1 MFDSI
6 INDAKEKLGLG
17 DKAGS
22 LVTSLLGLI
31 INPANGGFGGFIDR
45 FRNAGLGDV
54 AESWI
59 ARGDNTPVSN
69 EQIESA
75 LGADTID
82 SVAEQAGVDRDKA
95 ATALGYL
102 TPRVV
107 DTLTPDG
114 EVPSEAS
121 LLSRVQ
127 GFLGSYG
134 GAVGAAI
141 LGGLGTAGAFAGG
154 AANKVGD
161 AAGATLD
168 KGKEMLGGGADRVG
182 AAAGAVGDKFS
193 GAMNKVGGVLDSD
206 GDGNADGGGIL
217 KWLIPLLLLGLAI
230 VLGYMFCKPNT
241 PVANISNANANA
253 NKAGTNTN
261 VSAAKTV
268 DSSFSITAKD
278 GKYVVTGVVPDQK
291 TMDDIKAKLDA
302 QFGAGNVDYAG
313 LKVDAGAKSFGA
325 GWWDNFQKL
334 LPSLKDWKNGTLA
347 FVGSAITTATGLP
360 QAAIDSIKS
369 LFTGW
374 TLPVSIAGAEGA
386 TKQANDESL
395 KELNDAKTVDEVIT
409 ALNVSIINFKS
420 GSSEIPADAK
430 PILEKAAAVLS
441 KQTDGTSIEIGG
453 YTDNK
458 GNADGNKKLSQARAD
473 SVKKALVALGVKDSM
488 LKAVGFGDANPV
500 GDNNTDDGRFK
511 NRRIEYKK
519 ADGSA
524 PTATM
529 TTTNTTTN
537 ANSMKANTNAAK

>member
-59 ARGDNTPVSN
+59 ATGDNTPVSN

-114 EVPSEAS
+114 EVPSEAG

-141 LGGLGTAGAFAGG
+141 LGGLGTAGVLAGG
-154 AANKVGD
+154 AADKVGD
-161 AAGATLD
+161 AAGATLN

-193 GAMNKVGGVLDSD
+193 GAMNKVGGALD
-206 GDGNADGGGIL
+206 GDGSADGGGIL

-230 VLGYMFCKPNT
+230 FLGYMFCGKSPAT
-241 PVANISNANANA
+241 PANVSNANANA
-253 NKAGTNTN
+253 NKANTN
-261 VSAAKTV
+261 ANMTAAKTV

-278 GKYVVTGVVPDQK
+278 GTYVVTGVVPDQK

-302 QFGAGNVDYAG
+302 QFGAGKVDYAG
-313 LKVDAGAKSFGA
+313 LKVDAGAKPFGA

-334 LPSLKDWKNGTLA
+334 LPNLKDWKNGTLA

-360 QAAIDSIKS
+360 QAVIDSIKS

-374 TLPVSIAGAEGA
+374 TLPVSIAGAV
-386 TKQANDESL
+386 T
-395 KELNDAKTVDEVIT
+395 
-409 ALNVSIINFKS
+409 
-420 GSSEIPADAK
+420 GSETS
-430 PILEKAAAVLS
+430 AAAASHRKVRDIDS
-441 KQTDGTSIEIGG
+441 PVVGAAVCVAVICKGT
-453 YTDNK
+453 
-458 GNADGNKKLSQARAD
+458 R
-473 SVKKALVALGVKDSM
+473 
-488 LKAVGFGDANPV
+488 
-500 GDNNTDDGRFK
+500 
-511 NRRIEYKK
+511 
-519 ADGSA
+519 
-524 PTATM
+524 
-529 TTTNTTTN
+529 
-537 ANSMKANTNAAK
+537 